1 MNFHLY
7 DKQRVTI
14 EVENKRT
21 KLKVTFDYI
30 IESTVRYDLIIRN
43 AGRII
48 KGNFPLSKWKI
59 KSMTIST

>member
-43 AGRII
+43 ARKII
-48 KGNFPLSKWKI
+48 KGYFPQPKWKI
-59 KSMTIST
+59 KSITITT